1 MDIGEKNKL
10 NENLIKSSKIA
21 SKIACKTKIYA
32 SKRKGSGS
40 YFTKME
46 HAIKAYELHEVDL
59 HANIWLR
66 WFGFIENAGEIQ
78 ETIEIRIHLSGKS
91 KKIFKY

>member
-32 SKRKGSGS
+32 SKRKS
-40 YFTKME
+40 KQNL
-46 HAIKAYELHEVDL
+46 A
-59 HANIWLR
+59 W
-66 WFGFIENAGEIQ
+66 
-78 ETIEIRIHLSGKS
+78 S
-91 KKIFKY
+91 KKWYYNNIEYLMKIG